1 MGGNPAA
8 GTRPEGKPPLPRC
21 VTSIAGAFTPVPRFL
36 PACRSWL
43 KFSTD
48 DDEQV
53 RLRMPLN
60 AAAAVGKPP
69 SARSGHSCTAL
80 PAHLSARLSL
90 SGAEGGAK
98 AEVGSGAR
106 APAELSL
113 PPAVP
118 AELCDGTLECL

>member
-1 MGGNPAA
+1 M
-8 GTRPEGKPPLPRC
+8 
-21 VTSIAGAFTPVPRFL
+21 TSIAGAFTPVPRFL

-90 SGAEGGAK
+90 SGAEGGAE
-98 AEVGSGAR
+98 AEAHAEGLLVFGHVETKPDLAGPSRRSG
-106 APAELSL
+106 
-113 PPAVP
+113 
-118 AELCDGTLECL
+118 